1 MQTQS
6 GADEPSIND
15 VKYLPKAEAKDKT
28 CCILCCKIKMV
39 ELSGFEPLTLCL
51 QSRCSTN

>member
-1 MQTQS
+1 MRLRKTELNNRAYLS
-6 GADEPSIND
+6 
-15 VKYLPKAEAKDKT
+15 KTLPKSLQVNHRIT
-28 CCILCCKIKMV
+28 MV